1 MTSTLTQAG
10 MKKHEGLG
18 RQGISRALGLS
29 GCPPVPVYC
38 GCDRDTENATGD
50 EAFPPGFR
58 TKWHP
63 VAAPP
68 NWGGGGCKMLVY
80 RSSLNITCEMW
91 GSPSCLTSAS
101 CLFLTPLHRI
111 SAVLRLWLFAQAIL
125 QDPESSTDH
134 SLKMASTPQHS
145 PCSPDSG
152 FLSETG
158 SS

>member
-1 MTSTLTQAG
+1 MLLGMRPSHLDSEQNGTPWLPLLTG
-10 MKKHEGLG
+10 
-18 RQGISRALGLS
+18 
-29 GCPPVPVYC
+29 
-38 GCDRDTENATGD
+38 
-50 EAFPPGFR
+50 
-58 TKWHP
+58 
-63 VAAPP
+63 
-68 NWGGGGCKMLVY
+68 GGGGCKMLVY
-80 RSSLNITCEMW
+80 RSSLNITYEMW

-158 SS
+158 SSYIVQTGL